1 MNNFFSIQRFSM
13 LLNKYHKDQLKTN
26 LLSMAIV
33 LALACVLLG
42 LSAYSHRQGIIDTKI
57 QETVFSFFLF
67 MGVLIY
73 TSGVFAELGNKKK
86 AIEVLLLP
94 ASHFEKFLVAWV
106 SSYLIFPLVFTVCY
120 LAIDL
125 LVLNIVN
132 SLFGRDNHLFS
143 PFAENST
150 KLLTLMVSYTML
162 HALAF
167 LGAIFFNRMHLVKT
181 GLATFIFCLFLFLIN
196 KPIVSLIFKE
206 DASVSVPFVAVN
218 LSNGGSIVAVS
229 GSDKEIDELNSKHLK
244 GVSFDV
250 HSIQIVR
257 SMLFTAAFLLWATAY
272 FKLKEKQV

>member
-13 LLNKYHKDQLKTN
+13 LLNKHHKDQLKTN
-26 LLSMAIV
+26 LLSMAVV
-33 LALACVLLG
+33 LALVCVLLG

-57 QETVFSFFLF
+57 QEAVFSFFLF

-73 TSGVFAELGNKKK
+73 TSRIFAELGNKKK
-86 AIEVLLLP
+86 AIQVLLLP

-106 SSYLIFPLVFTVCY
+106 SSYLVFPLVFTACY
-120 LAIDL
+120 LAVDL
-125 LVLNIVN
+125 LVLNITK
-132 SLFGRDNHLFS
+132 SLSGTDNQLFT
-143 PFAENST
+143 PFAEDT

-181 GLATFIFCLFLFLIN
+181 GLVTFIFCLFLFLVN
-196 KPIVSLIFKE
+196 KPIVSLIFKR
-206 DASVSVPFVAVN
+206 DVSLSVPFAAVS
-218 LSNGGSIVAVS
+218 LRNGGSIIAVS
-229 GSDKEIDELNSKHLK
+229 ASDKEIDELKSKNLK

-250 HSIQIVR
+250 HSLQIVR
-257 SMLFTAAFLLWATAY
+257 SMIFTAAFLLWATAY